1 MMSVDYSTIWREV
14 ADSGFRGESPVCEFD
29 KTSYLYLYERIQI
42 AVQLL
47 RNDELDK
54 VQRRRVK
61 SKIKQMLSRLARVQV
76 LAKRVDTSIP

>member
-1 MMSVDYSTIWREV
+1 MSVDYSSIWEEV
-14 ADSGFRGESPVCEFD
+14 SDTGFKGAMAVSEYD
-29 KTSYLYLYERIQI
+29 MTSIVRLQERIQV

-61 SKIKQMLSRLARVQV
+61 SKIKQMLSKLARVQV

>member
-1 MMSVDYSTIWREV
+1 MSVDYSSIWEEV
-14 ADSGFRGESPVCEFD
+14 SDTGFKGAMAVSEYD
-29 KTSYLYLYERIQI
+29 MTSIVRLQERIQV

-61 SKIKQMLSRLARVQV
+61 SKIKQMLSKLARVQV
-76 LAKRVDTSIP
+76 LARRVDTSIP

>member
-1 MMSVDYSTIWREV
+1 MDHSSVWEEV
-14 ADSGFRGESPVCEFD
+14 SGTGFKGAIAVSEFD
-29 KTSYLYLYERIQI
+29 KTSVVRLQERIQV

-61 SKIKQMLSRLARVQV
+61 SKIKQMLSKLARVQV
-76 LAKRVDTSIP
+76 LARRVDTSIP

>member
-1 MMSVDYSTIWREV
+1 MSADHSSVWEEV
-14 ADSGFRGESPVCEFD
+14 SGTGFKGAIAVSEFD
-29 KTSYLYLYERIQI
+29 KTSVVRLQERIQV

-61 SKIKQMLSRLARVQV
+61 SKIKQMLSKLARVQV
-76 LAKRVDTSIP
+76 LARRVDTSIP

>member
-42 AVQLL
+42 AARLL
-47 RNDELDK
+47 RNSELNK
-54 VQRRRVK
+54 EQRRRIR
-61 SKIKQMLSRLARVQV
+61 SKIKVMLARLARVQE
-76 LAKRVDTSIP
+76 LAKRVDATIP

>member
-1 MMSVDYSTIWREV
+1 MSVDYTSIWEEV
-14 ADSGFRGESPVCEFD
+14 SDTGFKGAIASSEYDR
-29 KTSYLYLYERIQI
+29 TSIVRLQERIQV

-47 RNDELDK
+47 RSNDGLDR

-61 SKIKQMLSRLARVQV
+61 TKLQQMMTKLAREQV